1 MIIIKSEREIELMK
15 PANQIVADTHALLA
29 EVIKPGIT
37 TAEIDRIAGEYI
49 LKCGASPAFKGYQG
63 FPAMVCVSVNEEVV
77 HGIPGSRQLQAG
89 DIVGVDIGAVK
100 HGYYG
105 DAARTLP
112 VGEVSSQAS
121 QLIEVTKEAL
131 NRGINQ
137 ARVGN
142 RLTDI
147 SHAVQEYAESQGFS
161 IVRQYVGHGI
171 GRQMHEAPQVPNY
184 GAPGRGPR
192 LKKGMA
198 LAIEPMIN
206 IGDWE
211 VKVLAD
217 KWTVVTADGS
227 LSAHYED
234 TIVITDGDP
243 LILTR
248 L

>member
-15 PANQIVADTHALLA
+15 AANQIVAETHALLA
-29 EVIKPGIT
+29 EIIAPGIT
-37 TAEIDRIAGEYI
+37 TTELDRIAGEYI
-49 LKCGASPAFKGYQG
+49 VKCGATPAFEGYQG
-63 FPAMVCVSVNEEVV
+63 FPARVCISVNEEVV
-77 HGIPGSRQLQAG
+77 HGIPGTRRLEVG
-89 DIVGVDIGAVK
+89 DIVGIDIGAIK

-112 VGEVSSQAS
+112 VGEVSPSAK

-131 NRGINQ
+131 NQGIAQ

-147 SHAVQEYAESQGFS
+147 SHAVQTYAESYGFS
-161 IVRQYVGHGI
+161 IVRQFVGHGI
-171 GRQMHEAPQVPNY
+171 GRKMHEAPQVPNY

-217 KWTVVTADGS
+217 QWTVVTADGS